1 MRKNM
6 LLIKLVNHSRSIIK
20 DNLLSLADNYPQE
33 YDKKMTKSRYIVTK
47 PVMFLKVD
55 GLK

>member
-1 MRKNM
+1 M